1 MSELRI
7 GLVSIPVEENGFS
20 DNLNA
25 ASAVLEE
32 RANDGIDLFV
42 FGEAALTGL
51 DIDNARIRG
60 VPDTSE
66 ALRAVNRLTE
76 DFSTSICT
84 GFVEREA
91 DRYYLTH
98 CLSSDG
104 RLCGIQRKVF
114 AGNPT
119 RPHSFA
125 SGKEIRP
132 IPFRGFYIVILACAD
147 WMLPETVMTAGRHEP
162 GLILAPTDQ
171 YSWTPHNR
179 SVLHKA
185 GQSASFWLQAP
196 LIAAFGSY
204 AAPGAETGEV
214 FSCLAFDNQG
224 DELIKTSRQF
234 GEITVHTI
242 DVEIRKAQ
250 RKWGGFRD
258 RKKYLDSVRPG

>member
-7 GLVSIPVEENGFS
+7 GLVSIPVEENAFS
-20 DNLNA
+20 DNLN
-25 ASAVLEE
+25 SVRGLLEE

-42 FGEAALTGL
+42 LGEAALTGV
-51 DIDNARIRG
+51 DVENARTVG

-76 DFSTSICT
+76 NFSTSICT

-91 DRYYLTH
+91 ERYYLTH
-98 CLSSDG
+98 CLSTEG
-104 RLCGIQRKVF
+104 RLCGLQRKVF

-119 RPHSFA
+119 LPRVFA

-132 IPFRGFYIVILACAD
+132 IPFRGFEVVILACAD
-147 WMLPETVMTAGRHEP
+147 WMLPETIVAAGQHEP
-162 GLILAPTDQ
+162 DLVLAPTDQ

-196 LIAAFGSY
+196 LFAAFIS
-204 AAPGAETGEV
+204 AAEPADADADV
-214 FSCLAFDNQG
+214 FACLAFDNQG
-224 DELIKTSRQF
+224 DELIKATKRV
-234 GEITVHTI
+234 GERTVHTI
-242 DVEIRKAQ
+242 DIDIRKAQ
-250 RKWGGFRD
+250 WKWGGFQE
-258 RKKYLDSVRPG
+258 RKRFMDSVK